1 MFSTNKNLLQNSLI
15 LITVFSLI
23 SKINCQNEVNEQ
35 PQVLTDTEDFYA
47 VDEKRVPHPG
57 STWRQ
62 QGRIRSFY
70 SPTIPDFNTPYSRF
84 TKYGHIDPCLLDTC
98 AAFRHKKRIDLII
111 FK

>member
-1 MFSTNKNLLQNSLI
+1 MFPSDGKCSLW
-15 LITVFSLI
+15 TGNVPFGREMFH
-23 SKINCQNEVNEQ
+23 SKGNVPFGREMFHSKGN
-35 PQVLTDTEDFYA
+35 TEDFYA

-84 TKYGHIDPCLLDTC
+84 TKYGAHRPMFIRYMRSFS
-98 AAFRHKKRIDLII
+98 A
-111 FK
+111 